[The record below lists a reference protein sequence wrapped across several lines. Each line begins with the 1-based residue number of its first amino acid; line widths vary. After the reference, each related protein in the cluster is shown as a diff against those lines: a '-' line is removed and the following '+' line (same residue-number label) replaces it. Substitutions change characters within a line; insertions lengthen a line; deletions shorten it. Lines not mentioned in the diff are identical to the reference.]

1 MRLALVRLAQDRV
14 KLRIKTANLLEEDS
28 TLDDDQFS
36 YKVYEIKQ
44 EHIVLLFSS
53 PLTFERL

>member
-1 MRLALVRLAQDRV
+1 MDTTSIKEWTRMRYLVRLALVRLAQDRV

-36 YKVYEIKQ
+36 YKV
-44 EHIVLLFSS
+44 
-53 PLTFERL
+53 